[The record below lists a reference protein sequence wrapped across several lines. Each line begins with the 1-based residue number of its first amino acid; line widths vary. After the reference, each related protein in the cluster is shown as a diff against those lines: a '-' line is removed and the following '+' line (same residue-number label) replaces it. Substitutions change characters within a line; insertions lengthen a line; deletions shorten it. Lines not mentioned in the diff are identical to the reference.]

1 MTCRY
6 CRNIC
11 RPLSHLTVLLHGN
24 EQVVDINGGSGSLLW
39 GQIHLELLRQTKG
52 CGPQLLL
59 LLVVHGFHL
68 DERGEGVRRRGDK
81 EVRQGETS

>member
-6 CRNIC
+6 WNIC

-39 GQIHLELLRQTKG
+39 GQIHLELFRQIRG